1 NLPTEGTVEEVERI
15 HWESWRLGL
24 KAIALYRDGSK
35 LSQPLSAGDKAAR
48 IALPKDAREMAET
61 LQKLIPDLT
70 REQSE
75 RMADAAYT
83 AKTAPAPQPLA
94 ASARRRLPAK
104 RHGITQEAK
113 VGGNKVFL
121 RTGEYED

>member
-1 NLPTEGTVEEVERI
+1 
-15 HWESWRLGL
+15 

-61 LQKLIPDLT
+61 LRTLIPDLNK
-70 REQSE
+70 EQAD
-75 RMADAAYT
+75 RMAEAAYA
-83 AKTAPAPQPLA
+83 AKAAPNPPQLA
-94 ASARRRLPAK
+94 ASARRRLPSK
-104 RHGITQEAK
+104 RYGITQEAK

-121 RTGEYED
+121 RTG